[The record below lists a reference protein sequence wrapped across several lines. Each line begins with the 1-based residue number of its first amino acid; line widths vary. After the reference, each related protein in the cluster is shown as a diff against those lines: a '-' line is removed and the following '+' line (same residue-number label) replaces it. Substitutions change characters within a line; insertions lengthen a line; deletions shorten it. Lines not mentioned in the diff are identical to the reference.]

1 MWRNTRVIG
10 WIYIFTSLRVEPD
23 PFTKTGGIVV
33 FHEHREEGICKAL
46 IKEVQKRAKEIRN
59 LLKSKYF
66 SPRLHRRR
74 DNISK

>member
-23 PFTKTGGIVV
+23 PFAKTGGIVV

-46 IKEVQKRAKEIRN
+46 IKEV
-59 LLKSKYF
+59 
-66 SPRLHRRR
+66 
-74 DNISK
+74 